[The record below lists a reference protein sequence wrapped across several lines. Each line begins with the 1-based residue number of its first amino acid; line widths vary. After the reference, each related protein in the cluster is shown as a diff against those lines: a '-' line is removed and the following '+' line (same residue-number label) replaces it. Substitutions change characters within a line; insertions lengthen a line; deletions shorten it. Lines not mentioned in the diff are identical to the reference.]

1 MVFMPQIYELFHY
14 LANNVPLLFYVL
26 AKIVLL
32 IYKKRQLLSVDANT
46 YISNAGHYF
55 AFHGMAH
62 LDV

>member
-26 AKIVLL
+26 AKIVLFF
-32 IYKKRQLLSVDANT
+32 YKQRLLLLLDANA

>member
-14 LANNVPLLFYVL
+14 LANNLPLLFYVL
-26 AKIVLL
+26 AKIVLFF
-32 IYKKRQLLSVDANT
+32 YKKRQLLSVDADADVGD
-46 YISNAGHYF
+46 AGHYF